1 MQRTPQANMM
11 AEINVTPLVD
21 VMLVLLV
28 IFMLVTPAIT
38 QTISQNIAASPPS
51 EKSEPHRL
59 IVQAGD
65 TYQLD
70 GQIIS
75 TAELKQHFT
84 QAIKSDNK
92 YAVQVF
98 GESDASYQSF
108 TEVMAIANNAG
119 VENLS
124 LASN

>member
-1 MQRTPQANMM
+1 MQRTQQANMM

-38 QTISQNIAASPPS
+38 QTISQKIAPS
-51 EKSEPHRL
+51 ATAQKSEPHRL

-75 TAELKQHFT
+75 TSELKQHFT

-98 GESDASYQSF
+98 GEPDASYQSF

-119 VENLS
+119 IEILS
-124 LASN
+124 LVSN

>member
-1 MQRTPQANMM
+1 MQKTQHANMM

-38 QTISQNIAASPPS
+38 QTISQNIEPAPPS
-51 EKSEPHRL
+51 ENSEPHRL

-75 TAELKQHFT
+75 AAELKQHFT

-98 GESDASYQSF
+98 GEPDASYQSF

-119 VENLS
+119 IENLS

>member
-1 MQRTPQANMM
+1 MQRTQSANMM

-38 QTISQNIAASPPS
+38 QTISQNIASSPIGK
-51 EKSEPHRL
+51 KSEPHRL
-59 IVQAGD
+59 IVQAGE

-70 GQIIS
+70 GQAIS
-75 TAELKQHFT
+75 TGELKQHFT
-84 QAIKSDNK
+84 QAVKWDK
-92 YAVQVF
+92 QYAVQVF
-98 GESDASYQSF
+98 GEPDASYQSF
-108 TEVMAIANNAG
+108 TEAMAIANNAG
-119 VENLS
+119 IENLS

>member
-1 MQRTPQANMM
+1 MSRTTSPAMM
-11 AEINVTPLVD
+11 ADINITPLVD

-28 IFMLVTPAIT
+28 IFMLVAPAIT
-38 QTISQNIAASPPS
+38 QTMSQKIAPSRLAS
-51 EKSEPHRL
+51 KSEPHKL

-70 GQIIS
+70 GRIIS
-75 TAELKQHFT
+75 PGELKQHFGEAVK
-84 QAIKSDNK
+84 QDNK

-98 GESDASYQSF
+98 GEPEASYQSF
-108 TEVMAIANNAG
+108 AEVMSIASNAG
-119 VENLS
+119 IENLS

>member
-1 MQRTPQANMM
+1 MQRTQQASMM

-28 IFMLVTPAIT
+28 IFMLVAPAIT
-38 QTISQNIAASPPS
+38 QTISQKIAPSPIV
-51 EKSEPHRL
+51 EKSVPHRL

-65 TYQLD
+65 TYLLD

-75 TAELKQHFT
+75 TSELKLHFT

-98 GESDASYQSF
+98 GEPEASYQSF
-108 TEVMAIANNAG
+108 TKVMAIANNAG
-119 VENLS
+119 IENLS

>member
-38 QTISQNIAASPPS
+38 QTISQNIAPAPPS
-51 EKSEPHRL
+51 GKSEPHRL

-75 TAELKQHFT
+75 TTELKQHFT

-98 GESDASYQSF
+98 GEPDASYQSF

>member
-1 MQRTPQANMM
+1 MQRTQQANMM

-38 QTISQNIAASPPS
+38 QTISQKIAPS
-51 EKSEPHRL
+51 ATAQKSEPHRL

-75 TAELKQHFT
+75 TSELKQHFT

-98 GESDASYQSF
+98 GEPDASYQSF

-119 VENLS
+119 IENLS

>member
-1 MQRTPQANMM
+1 MQRTPQASMM
-11 AEINVTPLVD
+11 AEINITPLVD

-38 QTISQNIAASPPS
+38 QTISQKIAPSPIAQ
-51 EKSEPHRL
+51 KTEPHRL

-75 TAELKQHFT
+75 SSELKQHFS
-84 QAIKSDNK
+84 QAIKSNNK

-98 GESDASYQSF
+98 GEPEASYQSF
-108 TEVMAIANNAG
+108 TDVMAIANNAG
-119 VENLS
+119 IENLS